1 MGAKPSFLLKSIA
14 QIDSKTKYENFWP
27 AEMQENN
34 SVKNKVPPSIC
45 MKFWSRNNLDKLDWL
60 TPQDLYEIHKLV
72 GTIFKLFDSLP
83 IMFMMTL
90 RPV

>member
-1 MGAKPSFLLKSIA
+1 MHENLK
-14 QIDSKTKYENFWP
+14 Y
-27 AEMQENN
+27 
-34 SVKNKVPPSIC
+34 
-45 MKFWSRNNLDKLDWL
+45 NLDKLDWL
-60 TPQDLYEIHKLV
+60 TSQDLYEIHKLV